1 MFGFLKKLFG
11 SAQDRY
17 VKKYRKIVQDIN
29 AWDQKFNALSDD
41 QIRAKTQEFRE
52 RFKKGESLDHLLPEA
67 YAVVKNV
74 CRRLTGTE
82 VHVSGYNQKW
92 DMVPYDVQMIG
103 AIAMHYGAIA
113 EMQTGE
119 GKTLTAVMPL
129 YLNALSNK
137 PVHLVTVNDYLAQRD
152 CEWVGSILRWLGL
165 TTGSLTNNVPV
176 FERKE
181 IYACDVVY
189 GTSSEFGFDYL
200 RDNSMAMAKEDQV
213 QRGYYFA
220 IIDEVDSILIDEART
235 PLIISGPVPDSKQ
248 MYDEL
253 KEGVSELVRRQR
265 DLCNRLATE
274 AKKTLDL
281 TQDQQ
286 GKKDKKQEQAEQEAY
301 RKLWLVGKGTPQ
313 NKVLKR
319 SKENPDIRAAI
330 DKWDLYYHAEQ
341 NKEERIK
348 GLAELYMIIDEKSNE
363 YELTDKGIGAWQ
375 TYTGGIGS
383 PEDFIMMD
391 ISHEYI
397 KVDENHELDDEAK
410 MARKLAIREEDA
422 KRKERAHNL
431 RQLLR
436 AHLLMEKDNDYI
448 IHENKIVIIDENTGR
463 PQPGRR
469 FSDGLHQAIEAK
481 EGVEIQKETQTY
493 ATITLQNFFRMYEK
507 LSGMTGTAATEANEF
522 KEIYKLEVLEIP
534 THTPCCRMDFN
545 DEIYM
550 TEREK
555 YNAILKEVRAAH
567 EQGRPLLI
575 GTESV
580 EVSEK
585 LSRIFKQNNL
595 EHTVLNAKQN
605 AREAEIV
612 AAAGKRGMITIA
624 TNMAG
629 RGTDIKLEKGVAQA
643 GGLYVIG
650 TTRHQSRR
658 IDRQLRGRS
667 ARQGDPGS
675 SKFYISFEDALL
687 RLFAS
692 PRITSILQRF
702 RPPEGEPISAGML
715 NKSIETAQKRVEQRN
730 YMMRKHTL
738 EYDDVM
744 NKQRQEIYG
753 FRNDALHQEDI
764 EEMAVEIIEGVCT
777 LGAERFM
784 QSRSIE
790 GGWDPE
796 GYRQWLMHLFPVTFD
811 HDEFDQENLDVEQL
825 ETIASKRVV
834 QALRDKLVR
843 ENEKVPKEL
852 IPLGEPSKPAHNAVR
867 NLIVRKLDQL
877 WQEHLL
883 RMDHLRADVTLR
895 AVGQRDPLTE
905 FKHEAFALFDEL
917 SRNMRIETA
926 RALFRFEIIPP
937 RQQTLEQIMMQAG
950 LRMERNRSL
959 FDDLEKTQAQQGE
972 QGEEQGEQGQQ
983 QGQLIKQGRQGRQ
996 GRRGQQDRQGQNA
1009 QNRNGQP
1016 FFHNRAIGDH
1026 GVSDEDDDDEYD
1038 NNDQDNDQDYD
1049 SVKDE
1054 DGVEKKG
1061 ESSKDEGQKRNEPL
1075 LAGPRVGRN
1084 DLCPCGS
1091 GKKFKKCCS

>member
-11 SAQDRY
+11 SAHDRLLN
-17 VKKYRKIVQDIN
+17 KYRKVVQEVN
-29 AWDQKFNALSDD
+29 HWDQQYNSLTDD
-41 QIRAKTQEFRE
+41 QLRAKTNEFRQ
-52 RFKKGESLDHLLPEA
+52 RHQKGETLDQLLPEA
-67 YAVVKNV
+67 YAVVKNA

-92 DMVPYDVQMIG
+92 DMIPYDVQMLA
-103 AIAMHYGAIA
+103 AIAMHHGTIA

-129 YLNALSNK
+129 YLNALSGK

-152 CEWVGSILRWLGL
+152 CEWVGTILRWLGL
-165 TTGSLTNNVPV
+165 TTGALTNSVPI
-176 FERKE
+176 ENRKQ

-200 RDNSMAMAKEDQV
+200 RDNSMAMSKYDQV

-235 PLIISGPVPDSKQ
+235 PLIISGPVPDSRQ

-253 KEGVSELVRRQR
+253 KEGVAELVRRQR
-265 DLCNRLATE
+265 DFCNRLATE
-274 AKKTLDL
+274 ARKVF
-281 TQDQQ
+281 DQIAANPEV
-286 GKKDKKQEQAEQEAY
+286 KKDKKQEEIEQEAY

-319 SKENPDIRAAI
+319 LKEDPDVRAAI
-330 DKWDLYYHAEQ
+330 DKWDLYYHGEQ
-341 NKEERIK
+341 NKDDRIK
-348 GLAELYMIIDEKSNE
+348 ALAELYMIVDEKSNE

-391 ISHEYI
+391 ISDEYI
-397 KVDENHELDDEAK
+397 NVDENPELDEEAK

-422 KRKERAHNL
+422 KRKERSHNL

-436 AHLLMEKDNDYI
+436 AHLLMEKDVDYI

-493 ATITLQNFFRMYEK
+493 ATITLQNFFRMYGK
-507 LSGMTGTAATEANEF
+507 LSGMTGTASTEAQEF
-522 KEIYKLEVLEIP
+522 KEIYKLDVLEIP
-534 THTPCCRMDFN
+534 THRPCCRVDYN

-555 YNAILKEVRAAH
+555 YNAILKEVRIAH
-567 EQGRPLLI
+567 ELGRPVLI

-585 LSRIFKQNNL
+585 LSRIFKQNSL

-605 AREAEIV
+605 AREAEVV
-612 AAAGKRGMITIA
+612 AQAGKRGSITIA

-629 RGTDIKLEKGVAQA
+629 RGTDIKLESGVAEV
-643 GGLYVIG
+643 GGLYVVG

-658 IDRQLRGRS
+658 TDRQLRGRC
-667 ARQGDPGS
+667 ARQGDPGT
-675 SKFYISFEDALL
+675 SKFYISFEDSLL

-692 PRITSILQRF
+692 PRITSVLQRF

-730 YMMRKHTL
+730 YTMRKHTL

-744 NKQRQEIYG
+744 NKQRQEIYA
-753 FRNDALHQEDI
+753 FRNEILTVEDI
-764 EEMAVEIIEGVCT
+764 EPVAVEVIESVCM
-777 LGAERFM
+777 LGADRFM
-784 QSRSIE
+784 QNRSEE
-790 GGWDPE
+790 GGWNPE
-796 GYRQWLMHLFPVTFD
+796 GYRQWLMHLFPVTFEPQ
-811 HDEFDQENLDVEQL
+811 EFDQDHMDLEQM
-825 ETIASKRVV
+825 EKIASEKVV
-834 QALRDKLVR
+834 QAFKDKLIR
-843 ENEKVPKEL
+843 ENLKVPPQL
-852 IPLGEPSKPAHNAVR
+852 IAEGEHPHPAHNAVR
-867 NLIVRKLDQL
+867 NLMIRKTDQL

-883 RMDHLRADVTLR
+883 RMDHLRSDVTLR

-905 FKHEAFALFDEL
+905 FKHEAFTLFDEL
-917 SRNMRIETA
+917 SRNLRTEIA
-926 RALFRFEIIPP
+926 RSLFRFEIIAP
-937 RQQTLEQIMMQAG
+937 QQTIQQLLMNSG
-950 LRMERNRSL
+950 LRLERNRSL
-959 FDDLEKTQAQQGE
+959 FEDLEKDQQAVNGHQQE
-972 QGEEQGEQGQQ
+972 QGEEEESESNE
-983 QGQLIKQGRQGRQ
+983 
-996 GRRGQQDRQGQNA
+996 QDRA
-1009 QNRNGQP
+1009 
-1016 FFHNRAIGDH
+1016 
-1026 GVSDEDDDDEYD
+1026 
-1038 NNDQDNDQDYD
+1038 
-1049 SVKDE
+1049 
-1054 DGVEKKG
+1054 
-1061 ESSKDEGQKRNEPL
+1061 EPMT
-1075 LAGPRVGRN
+1075 AGPRTGRN
-1084 DLCPCGS
+1084 EFCPCGS
-1091 GKKFKKCCS
+1091 GKKYKKCCYQATEAV

>member
-11 SAQDRY
+11 SAHDRLLN
-17 VKKYRKIVQDIN
+17 KYRKIVN
-29 AWDQKFNALSDD
+29 EVNHWDQQLNALTDD
-41 QIRAKTQEFRE
+41 QIRAKTNEFRQ
-52 RFKKGESLDHLLPEA
+52 RYQKGESLDQLLPEA
-67 YAVVKNV
+67 YGVVKNV
-74 CRRLTGTE
+74 CRRLSGTE

-103 AIAMHYGAIA
+103 AIAMHYGTIA

-129 YLNALSNK
+129 YLNALSGK

-152 CEWVGSILRWLGL
+152 CEWVGTVLRWLGL
-165 TTGSLTNNVPV
+165 TTGSLTNSVPM
-176 FERKE
+176 EDRKR

-200 RDNSMAMAKEDQV
+200 RDNSMAMSKDDQV

-220 IIDEVDSILIDEART
+220 IIDEVDSILVDEART
-235 PLIISGPVPDSKQ
+235 PLIISGPVPDSRQ

-253 KEGVSELVRRQR
+253 KEGVAELVRRQR
-265 DLCNRLATE
+265 DLCNRFATD
-274 AKKTLDL
+274 ARKVLD
-281 TQDQQ
+281 QIAANPQA
-286 GKKDKKQEQAEQEAY
+286 KKDKKQEEAEQEAY
-301 RKLWLVGKGTPQ
+301 RKFWLVGKGTPQ
-313 NKVLKR
+313 NKILKR
-319 SKENPDIRAAI
+319 AKENPDVRAAI

-341 NKEERIK
+341 NKEERLK
-348 GLAELYMIIDEKSNE
+348 ALADLYMIIDEKSNE

-397 KVDENHELDDEAK
+397 KIDENPELDDEAK

-436 AHLLMEKDNDYI
+436 AHLLMEKDVDYI

-507 LSGMTGTAATEANEF
+507 LSGMTGTASTEAQEF
-522 KEIYKLEVLEIP
+522 KEIYKLDVLEIP
-534 THTPCCRMDFN
+534 THRSCCRRDYN

-555 YNAILKEVRAAH
+555 YNAILKEVRTAH
-567 EQGRPLLI
+567 EQGRPVLI

-585 LSRIFKQNNL
+585 LSRIFKINQL

-612 AAAGKRGMITIA
+612 AQAGKRGSITIA

-629 RGTDIKLEKGVAQA
+629 RGTDIKLEAGVAEV

-658 IDRQLRGRS
+658 IDRQLRGRC
-667 ARQGDPGS
+667 ARQGDPGT
-675 SKFYISFEDALL
+675 SKFYISFEDSLL

-692 PRITSILQRF
+692 PRITGVLQRF

-744 NKQRQEIYG
+744 NKQRQEIYA
-753 FRNDALHQEDI
+753 FRNEILNVDDI
-764 EEMAVEIIEGVCT
+764 EPVAVEVLESVCI

-784 QSRSIE
+784 QNRSEE

-811 HDEFDQENLDVEQL
+811 AQEFDQEHLDREQL
-825 ETIASKRVV
+825 EAIAVERVV
-834 QALRDKLVR
+834 QAFKDKLTR
-843 ENEKVPKEL
+843 ENLKVPAHL
-852 IPLGEPSKPAHNAVR
+852 LAQGEPPQPAHNAVR
-867 NLIVRKLDQL
+867 NLMVRKSDRL

-883 RMDHLRADVTLR
+883 RMDHLRSDVTLR

-917 SRNMRIETA
+917 SRNLRTEIA
-926 RALFRFEIIPP
+926 RSLFRFEIVTPE
-937 RQQTLEQIMMQAG
+937 QTLQQLFMNTG
-950 LRMERNRSL
+950 LRLETTRSL
-959 FDDLEKTQAQQGE
+959 FDDLQRAAQQQQPNGYSQE
-972 QGEEQGEQGQQ
+972 QGEEASAEEDEEQ
-983 QGQLIKQGRQGRQ
+983 
-996 GRRGQQDRQGQNA
+996 
-1009 QNRNGQP
+1009 
-1016 FFHNRAIGDH
+1016 
-1026 GVSDEDDDDEYD
+1026 DE
-1038 NNDQDNDQDYD
+1038 
-1049 SVKDE
+1049 SMT
-1054 DGVEKKG
+1054 
-1061 ESSKDEGQKRNEPL
+1061 
-1075 LAGPRVGRN
+1075 AGPRIGRN

-1091 GKKFKKCCS
+1091 GKKYKKCCAQQPETV